1 MLLTWPTIISSE
13 EDLEERNKRNK
24 KWCCIMTVIAAIAVL
39 LLLIFLAVIIVIAVL
54 LHSKFIQY
62 FYCKLPISKTIKFQ
76 FNFCPYM
83 LTLIHLIYKFSL
95 IYSKFMVLA
104 RTYQWWNYHK
114 GSGSPTVWPKII
126 NSYTDMMVTTTI
138 T

>member
-1 MLLTWPTIISSE
+1 
-13 EDLEERNKRNK
+13 
-24 KWCCIMTVIAAIAVL
+24 MTVIAAVAIL
-39 LLLIFLAVIIVIAVL
+39 LLLIFLVVTIVIAVL

-76 FNFCPYM
+76 FDFRPYM
-83 LTLIHLIYKFSL
+83 LTLIHLSYKSSL
-95 IYSKFMVLA
+95 IYLKLKVLA

-114 GSGSPTVWPKII
+114 GSGSSTVWPKII
-126 NSYTDMMVTTTI
+126 DSYADMMVTTTI